1 MLEIDAVDVAYGRS
15 RVLFEL
21 ALHVGRGE
29 IVCLLGRNG
38 VGKTT
43 LLKTIVGLLP
53 LTAGSIRLEGEEI
66 SRLATH
72 ERARRG
78 IGYIPQGRH
87 IFAHLTVE
95 ENLLAGTIGHHR
107 SRTRHLDE
115 VLALFPGL
123 IAHVRRRGGMLSGGQ
138 QQQLAIARA
147 LMARPTVLLL
157 DEPTEGIA
165 PAVVDEIGDALRA
178 IAEKQGTTILIVEQ
192 YLAFAKR
199 LASRFY
205 VMDRGSMQAEGP
217 IAELT
222 EATVE
227 RYLSV

>member
-1 MLEIDAVDVAYGRS
+1 MVEIDALDVAYARS
-15 RVLFEL
+15 RVLFDL
-21 ALHVGRGE
+21 SMHVGRGE

-43 LLKTIVGLLP
+43 LLKTVMGLLTP
-53 LTAGSIRLEGEEI
+53 SAGSIRLEGEEI
-66 SRLATH
+66 SRLPTH

-95 ENLLAGTIGHHR
+95 ENLLAGGVGQPR
-107 SRTRHLDE
+107 SRARHLDE
-115 VLALFPGL
+115 VLALFPAL
-123 IAHVRRRGGMLSGGQ
+123 IVHLQRRGGMLSGGQ

-147 LMARPTVLLL
+147 LIARPTVLLL

-165 PAVVDEIGDALRA
+165 PAVVDEIGDALVA
-178 IAEKQGTTILIVEQ
+178 IAREQGTTILIVEQ

-205 VMDRGSMQAEGP
+205 VMDRGTMQADGP

-222 EATVE
+222 EATV
-227 RYLSV
+227 RDYLSV

>member
-1 MLEIDAVDVAYGRS
+1 MLEIDSLDVAYGRS
-15 RVLFEL
+15 QVLFDL
-21 ALHVGRGE
+21 NMRVASGE

-43 LLKTIVGLLP
+43 LLRTVMGLLP
-53 LTAGSIRLEGEEI
+53 PSAGSIRLEGNEI

-95 ENLLAGTIGHHR
+95 ENLLAGSVGHER

-115 VLALFPGL
+115 VLALFPAMIVHL
-123 IAHVRRRGGMLSGGQ
+123 QRKGGMLSGGQ

-147 LMARPTVLLL
+147 LMARPSVLLL

-165 PAVVDEIGDALRA
+165 PAVVDEIGDALVALARQ
-178 IAEKQGTTILIVEQ
+178 QGTTVLIVEQ
-192 YLAFAKR
+192 FLAFAKR
-199 LASRFY
+199 LSSRFY
-205 VMDRGSMQAEGP
+205 VMDRGTMKAGGP
-217 IAELT
+217 IADLT
-222 EATVE
+222 EATIE